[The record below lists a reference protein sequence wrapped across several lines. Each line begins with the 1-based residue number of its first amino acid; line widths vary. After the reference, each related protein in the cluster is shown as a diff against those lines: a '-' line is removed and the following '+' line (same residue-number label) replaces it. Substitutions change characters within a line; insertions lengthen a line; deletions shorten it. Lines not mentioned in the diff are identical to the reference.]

1 MANAASFRKLGR
13 MQIPQRLAY
22 ILERDQELD
31 GAVKLSVTQLEPWIN
46 NSNLPFFP
54 EYTKHDLGHIE
65 AVLRTAVSL
74 VRDEAWEAITPTD
87 AGVLVL
93 AVLLHDCAM
102 HLLEDGF
109 ISLLDAKRSAQ
120 SIPGMNDKPWNLLW
134 EDFCGEASRFD
145 GRTLMRIF
153 GETAAIRRPPLDPE
167 RMTKRD
173 RLLIGEFVRRHHP
186 RLAQEIAFF
195 GVPTLGDRPLAF
207 RGLSESKSYI
217 AALSGIIAR
226 SHGADVRSF
235 LPYLREYFDLRQYK
249 GVHAVFLMTLLR
261 VADYV
266 QIDAERAPAQVLQ
279 VKRLA
284 SPVSQGEWKAHHAI
298 RDIRHTHEDPEALF
312 IDALP
317 EDAQT
322 FFRVSSWVKGIQH
335 ELDDSWAVLGE
346 VYGRYEG
353 LNELGLVLRR
363 IRSTLDDV
371 KEIAQKLPYLP
382 IEARF
387 RGSDADLLKLLIEP
401 LYGNRPEVGLR
412 ELIQNSVDAVRELNE
427 YLKDLPTLGD
437 VPLTHQESDVV
448 VSVETTETGE
458 SWVSVSDKGI
468 GMTPEIVVDYF
479 LTAGA
484 SFRRSEDW
492 KQMFE
497 TSEGKSKVLR
507 AGRFGVGALA
517 SFLLGP
523 ELTVST
529 RHVDE
534 HEGVEFKA
542 DVETELIE
550 LKRISRPVGT
560 TVRIRITNTLVE
572 QLNKP
577 NERDY
582 YHEDEIDW
590 DWYCLSQPS
599 VARRVKGKELSQEYY
614 LPVPQEALP
623 ADWRSTAHPDYA
635 GILWTYSKVPEL
647 VCNGLRV
654 RREKSGDLFP
664 ESRWEQ
670 RYGLTMP
677 SVSVFDP
684 DGRLPLNLQRTDPA
698 ETQYPFDHALA
709 LDVIRDFIAH
719 SLVHGPNRNLSVDE
733 ADALR
738 YAGIASSTYRPP
750 YYSTPA
756 KSRVPWYFNQERFGF
771 LDASILQSEG
781 FESVMVAL
789 LSRSSD
795 PTGLQEIY
803 AGPTI
808 ITAPDWYSYSETD
821 NWLRRMMEYAAYSTG
836 PFGSVEDRQQDWSI
850 GGEDVLRSMKRKGGR
865 ILISASDWNRIV
877 NSSRIRKSLRDAAI
891 EEWQE
896 RGWYLLR
903 FGECPP
909 VTFDFRSLLPL
920 KMLEEKWIISEI
932 YLGQGEKIEPSP
944 IALQWLKTLHCAEI
958 PYDEAQRRNKLRHAY
973 AELETHISAHNRS
986 KQTV

>member
-1 MANAASFRKLGR
+1 

-74 VRDEAWEAITPTD
+74 VQDEAWEAMTPSD

-109 ISLLDAKRSAQ
+109 ISLLEPSRSARFV
-120 SIPGMNDKPWNLLW
+120 PGMNDKPWNLLW
-134 EDFCGEASRFD
+134 EEFCGEASRFD

-153 GETAAIRRPPLDPE
+153 GETAPIRRPLLDPE

-235 LPYLREYFDLRQYK
+235 LPYLREHFDIRQYK

-322 FFRVSSWVKGIQH
+322 FFRVESWVKGIQQ

-353 LNELGLVLRR
+353 LSRLGLVLRR
-363 IRSTLDDV
+363 IRSTLDNIG
-371 KEIAQKLPYLP
+371 EISEKLPYLP
-382 IEARF
+382 IRATF

-401 LYGNRPEVGLR
+401 LYGNRPEIGIR
-412 ELIQNSVDAVRELNE
+412 ELIQNAVDAVRELSQ
-427 YLKDLPTLGD
+427 YVQDVPSMGD
-437 VPLTHQESDVV
+437 VPVTTQEADVI
-448 VSVETTETGE
+448 VSVSKDEHEQN
-458 SWVSVSDKGI
+458 WISVSDKGI
-468 GMTPEIVVDYF
+468 GMTAEIIVDFF

-484 SFRRSEDW
+484 SFRRTEQW
-492 KQMFE
+492 KKMFE
-497 TSEGKSKVLR
+497 RTDGRSRVLR

-523 ELTVST
+523 ELQVST
-529 RHVDE
+529 RHVE
-534 HEGVEFKA
+534 EAEGIAFSA
-542 DVETELIE
+542 SVETEFIE
-550 LKRISRPVGT
+550 LRRFSRPVGT
-560 TVRIRITNTLVE
+560 TIRIRVSDELVE
-572 QLNKP
+572 KLQEN
-577 NERDY
+577 DY
-582 YHEDEIDW
+582 YAEDSMDW
-590 DWYCLSQPS
+590 DWYCLSKPT
-599 VARRVKGKELSQEYY
+599 VKRLMNSTPLTQEYF
-614 LPVPQEALP
+614 LPNSGETLP
-623 ADWRSTAHPDYA
+623 PDWRRISHPDFEDV
-635 GILWTYSKVPEL
+635 LWTYSHAPEL
-647 VCNGLRV
+647 VCNGIKV
-654 RREKSGDLFP
+654 QTGDMMQDPQP
-664 ESRWEQ
+664 ESEWDR
-670 RYGLTMP
+670 RFGLRMP
-677 SVSVFDP
+677 NVSVFDP
-684 DGRLPLNLQRTDPA
+684 DGRLPLNLQRTGYAD
-698 ETQYPFDHALA
+698 ERYPFDDVLA
-709 LDVIRDFIAH
+709 DDVIRDFIAH
-719 SLVHGPNRNLSVDE
+719 SLVYGPTGMTLTKTEPMVTYPGLVRKRIRGSYL
-733 ADALR
+733 
-738 YAGIASSTYRPP
+738 GI
-750 YYSTPA
+750 YSHP
-756 KSRVPWYFNQERFGF
+756 RQIWYFTNSGFGL
-771 LDASILQSEG
+771 LDASLIQTSG
-781 FESVMVAL
+781 ANSVLIARLAEEDDVEDLEQMA
-789 LSRSSD
+789 S
-795 PTGLQEIY
+795 
-803 AGPTI
+803 GPKI
-808 ITAPDWYSYSETD
+808 ITESDYYSVAEADQWLRNMIEYGASLNDPLIELDEFAPDED
-821 NWLRRMMEYAAYSTG
+821 ERNWGL
-836 PFGSVEDRQQDWSI
+836 
-850 GGEDVLRSMKRKGGR
+850 GGEHVISFLPCDGAR
-865 ILISASDWNRIV
+865 ILVPVTTWRRIV
-877 NSSRIRKSLRDAAI
+877 QSSRIRKNLRELLTQEW
-891 EEWQE
+891 EEN
-896 RGWYLLR
+896 GWHL
-903 FGECPP
+903 FQVGNCPECM
-909 VTFDFRSLLPL
+909 FDFSSFASKSGPDRNAAV
-920 KMLEEKWIISEI
+920 SEI
-932 YLGQGEKIEPSP
+932 YFATNDSVEPSP
-944 IALQWLKTLHCAEI
+944 MGSGWLRVLRTTEI
-958 PYDEAQRRNKLRHAY
+958 PYDIALRRQKLKHAY
-973 AELETHISAHNRS
+973 EELQSYINAHEAEKSSSRDS
-986 KQTV
+986 SRKKR